1 MVGERLVKY
10 LFKQEIST
18 ELEYFLQMSIWFH
31 KVVRRREVVGG
42 LGLSVLLLIF
52 PSLAA
57 AAGPTLKAARVG
69 QKVVFRGYVYTVVK
83 SKGKLIWK
91 QGAKVATATAS
102 ASAKPSASATP
113 TATPTPSASAT
124 PTATATPT
132 QTPSAT
138 QTPSP
143 TSVPVAPIDGVFVT
157 NSADL
162 KEGQVKIIEV
172 NTAKNQYTSYSFSRL
187 GGKIYAVSIICTHA
201 GCKVAAEKTE
211 LICPCH
217 LSIFNPYDG
226 AAQSGPARLPLTRY
240 VATEQDGKI
249 YIKP

>member
-1 MVGERLVKY
+1 
-10 LFKQEIST
+10 
-18 ELEYFLQMSIWFH
+18 MSPWIQ

-42 LGLSVLLLIF
+42 LGLSALLLLF
-52 PSLAA
+52 PSLAV
-57 AAGPTLKAARVG
+57 AAGPTLKASKLG
-69 QKVVFRGYVYTVVK
+69 QKIVYRGYVYTVVK
-83 SKGKLIWK
+83 SNGKLVWK

-113 TATPTPSASAT
+113 TASATPSPSPSATPSATATPTPSA
-124 PTATATPT
+124 TPT
-132 QTPSAT
+132 QTSTPI
-138 QTPSP
+138 QTPP
-143 TSVPVAPIDGVFVT
+143 ATPDGAFVA
-157 NSADL
+157 NSSEI

-201 GCKVAAEKTE
+201 GCKVVAEKTE
-211 LICPCH
+211 LVCNCH
-217 LSIFNPYDG
+217 MSYFSPYDG

-240 VATEQDGKI
+240 VVTEQDGKI

>member
-1 MVGERLVKY
+1 
-10 LFKQEIST
+10 
-18 ELEYFLQMSIWFH
+18 MSPWIQ

-42 LGLSVLLLIF
+42 LGLSALLLLF
-52 PSLAA
+52 PSLAV
-57 AAGPTLKAARVG
+57 AAGPTLKASKLG
-69 QKVVFRGYVYTVVK
+69 QKIVYRGYVYTVVK
-83 SKGKLIWK
+83 SKGKLVWK

-113 TATPTPSASAT
+113 SATASSTPTPS
-124 PTATATPT
+124 PTPT
-132 QTPSAT
+132 QTSTPI
-138 QTPSP
+138 QTPP
-143 TSVPVAPIDGVFVT
+143 ATPDGAFVA
-157 NSADL
+157 NSSEI

-201 GCKVAAEKTE
+201 GCKVVAEKTE
-211 LICPCH
+211 LVCNCH
-217 LSIFNPYDG
+217 MSYFSPYDG

-240 VATEQDGKI
+240 VVTEQDGKI

>member
-1 MVGERLVKY
+1 
-10 LFKQEIST
+10 
-18 ELEYFLQMSIWFH
+18 MSSWIQ

-42 LGLSVLLLIF
+42 LGLSALLLLF
-52 PSLAA
+52 PSLAV
-57 AAGPTLKAARVG
+57 AAGPTLKASKLG
-69 QKVVFRGYVYTVVK
+69 QKIVYRGYVYTVVK
-83 SKGKLIWK
+83 SKGKLVWK
-91 QGAKVATATAS
+91 KGAKVATAT

-113 TATPTPSASAT
+113 TPSPTPSATATPTPS
-124 PTATATPT
+124 PTPT
-132 QTPSAT
+132 QTSTPI
-138 QTPSP
+138 QTPP
-143 TSVPVAPIDGVFVT
+143 ATPDGAFVA
-157 NSADL
+157 NSSEI

-172 NTAKNQYTSYSFSRL
+172 NTAKNQYPSFSFSRL

-217 LSIFNPYDG
+217 LSIFSPYDG
-226 AAQSGPARLPLTRY
+226 AAQSGPARLPLTRF

>member
-1 MVGERLVKY
+1 
-10 LFKQEIST
+10 
-18 ELEYFLQMSIWFH
+18 MSSWIK

-42 LGLSVLLLIF
+42 LGISALLLLF
-52 PSLAA
+52 PSLAV
-57 AAGPTLKAARVG
+57 AAGPTLKASRVG
-69 QKVVFRGYVYTVVK
+69 QKVVYRGYVYTVVK

-102 ASAKPSASATP
+102 ATAKPSASATP
-113 TATPTPSASAT
+113 SVSASPSPT
-124 PTATATPT
+124 PTATQTPT
-132 QTPSAT
+132 PTPT
-138 QTPSP
+138 P
-143 TSVPVAPIDGVFVT
+143 TSADGAFVA
-157 NSADL
+157 NSSEI

-201 GCKVAAEKTE
+201 GCKVVAEKTE
-211 LICPCH
+211 LICNCH
-217 LSIFNPYDG
+217 MSYFSPYDG

-240 VATEQDGKI
+240 EVIERDGKI

>member
-1 MVGERLVKY
+1 M
-10 LFKQEIST
+10 ST
-18 ELEYFLQMSIWFH
+18 WIQ

-42 LGLSVLLLIF
+42 LGLSALLLLF
-52 PSLAA
+52 PSLAV
-57 AAGPTLKAARVG
+57 AAGPTLKAAKVG
-69 QKVVFRGYVYTVVK
+69 QKVVWRGYVYTVVK
-83 SKGKLIWK
+83 SKGKLVWK

-113 TATPTPSASAT
+113 SPTASATPSATATPTPSPT
-124 PTATATPT
+124 P
-132 QTPSAT
+132 T

-143 TSVPVAPIDGVFVT
+143 TSAPVAPIDGVFVT

-201 GCKVAAEKTE
+201 GCKVVAEKTE
-211 LICPCH
+211 LVCNCH
-217 LSIFNPYDG
+217 MSYFSPYDG

-240 VATEQDGKI
+240 VVTEQDGKI

>member
-1 MVGERLVKY
+1 
-10 LFKQEIST
+10 
-18 ELEYFLQMSIWFH
+18 MSSWIQ

-42 LGLSVLLLIF
+42 LGLSALLLLF
-52 PSLAA
+52 PSLAV
-57 AAGPTLKAARVG
+57 AAGPTLKASKLG
-69 QKVVFRGYVYTVVK
+69 QKIVYRGYVYTVVK
-83 SKGKLIWK
+83 SKGKLVWK

-113 TATPTPSASAT
+113 SPSPTPSATATPTPS
-124 PTATATPT
+124 PTPT
-132 QTPSAT
+132 QTSTPI
-138 QTPSP
+138 QTPP
-143 TSVPVAPIDGVFVT
+143 ATPEGAFVA
-157 NSADL
+157 NSSEI

-187 GGKIYAVSIICTHA
+187 NGKIYAVSIICTHA
-201 GCKVAAEKTE
+201 GCKVVAEKTE
-211 LICPCH
+211 LVCNCH
-217 LSIFNPYDG
+217 LSIFSPFDG

>member
-1 MVGERLVKY
+1 
-10 LFKQEIST
+10 
-18 ELEYFLQMSIWFH
+18 MSPWIQ

-42 LGLSVLLLIF
+42 LGLSALLLLF
-52 PSLAA
+52 PSLAV
-57 AAGPTLKAARVG
+57 AAGPTLKASKLG
-69 QKVVFRGYVYTVVK
+69 QKIVYRGYVYTVVK
-83 SKGKLIWK
+83 SKGKLVWK

-113 TATPTPSASAT
+113 TPSPTPSATATPTPS
-124 PTATATPT
+124 PTPT
-132 QTPSAT
+132 QTSTPI
-138 QTPSP
+138 QTPP
-143 TSVPVAPIDGVFVT
+143 ATPEGAFVA
-157 NSADL
+157 NSSEI

-201 GCKVAAEKTE
+201 GCKVVAEKTE
-211 LICPCH
+211 LVCNCH
-217 LSIFNPYDG
+217 LSIFSPFDG

-240 VATEQDGKI
+240 EVFESDGKI